1 MRSTRQRMGTII
13 NLGLNKPAK
22 IASRLRMEILWLAI
36 VFYSIGLGLVLH
48 FKPRL
53 MFNDNGTWKEFGYQA
68 GPRHTLFPVWLFAI
82 AWAVVSYALASVIR
96 WTYLGPAAAGAS
108 AMLSS
113 GRIRTAFGQFDDMA
127 EEEALQNIPMD
138 EVAEEEEEEAEAEES
153 SLGQRVSE
161 TIRIPRGRTVRPQ
174 TPARKPRS
182 GYYVLDPQSKSGD
195 GLRKYIYY
203 GEAPPPELGA
213 RGVSV

>member
-1 MRSTRQRMGTII
+1 
-13 NLGLNKPAK
+13 
-22 IASRLRMEILWLAI
+22 MEILWLAI

-82 AWAVVSYALASVIR
+82 TWAVVSYALASVIR
-96 WTYLGPAAAGAS
+96 WTYLGPAAAASS
-108 AMLSS
+108 AMMTMMPS
-113 GRIRTAFGQFDDMA
+113 GRVRTAFGQYDDMA
-127 EEEALQNIPMD
+127 EDEGIQNGPEEMEDEAEDEEAT
-138 EVAEEEEEEAEAEES
+138 E

-203 GEAPPPELGA
+203 GEAPPPEIGGG
-213 RGVSV
+213 RN

>member
-1 MRSTRQRMGTII
+1 
-13 NLGLNKPAK
+13 
-22 IASRLRMEILWLAI
+22 MEILWLAI

-82 AWAVVSYALASVIR
+82 AWAVVSYAIASVIR
-96 WTYLGPAAAGAS
+96 WSYLGPTTALSSAAA
-108 AMLSS
+108 LSMMPS
-113 GRIRTAFGQFDDMA
+113 GRVRTAFGQYDEEDLPEDEA
-127 EEEALQNIPMD
+127 EA
-138 EVAEEEEEEAEAEES
+138 AEEEEDAEAEAE

>member
-1 MRSTRQRMGTII
+1 
-13 NLGLNKPAK
+13 
-22 IASRLRMEILWLAI
+22 MEILWLAI

-82 AWAVVSYALASVIR
+82 TWAVISYALASVIR
-96 WTYLGPAAAGAS
+96 WTYLGPAAAS
-108 AMLSS
+108 ATAVMSMMPS
-113 GRIRTAFGQFDDMA
+113 GRVRTAFGQYD
-127 EEEALQNIPMD
+127 EEEDLPVD
-138 EVAEEEEEEAEAEES
+138 EAEAEETEPI
-153 SLGQRVSE
+153 GQRVSE
-161 TIRIPRGRTVRPQ
+161 TIRIPRGRQQ

-182 GYYVLDPQSKSGD
+182 GYYVLDPQSKGSD

-203 GEAPPPELGA
+203 GEAPPPEIH
-213 RGVSV
+213 GVSV

>member
-1 MRSTRQRMGTII
+1 
-13 NLGLNKPAK
+13 
-22 IASRLRMEILWLAI
+22 MEILWLAI

-82 AWAVVSYALASVIR
+82 AWAVISYALASVIR
-96 WTYLGPAAAGAS
+96 WTYLGPAAAVS
-108 AMLSS
+108 SSMAMSMMPS
-113 GRIRTAFGQFDDMA
+113 GRVRTAFGQYDDEEDQVPEDEALDEDDDA
-127 EEEALQNIPMD
+127 EETEP
-138 EVAEEEEEEAEAEES
+138 
-153 SLGQRVSE
+153 LGQRVSE
-161 TIRIPRGRTVRPQ
+161 TIRIPRGRTTKVRPQ

-182 GYYVLDPQSKSGD
+182 GYYVLDPQSKNGD

-213 RGVSV
+213 SV

>member
-1 MRSTRQRMGTII
+1 
-13 NLGLNKPAK
+13 
-22 IASRLRMEILWLAI
+22 MEILWLAI

-96 WTYLGPAAAGAS
+96 WTYLGPTAAVATS
-108 AMLSS
+108 AITMMPS
-113 GRIRTAFGQFDDMA
+113 GRVRTAFGQYDDMA
-127 EEEALQNIPMD
+127 EDEA
-138 EVAEEEEEEAEAEES
+138 EVEAEAEEEDDVEE

-203 GEAPPPELGA
+203 GEAPPPEIGG

>member
-1 MRSTRQRMGTII
+1 
-13 NLGLNKPAK
+13 
-22 IASRLRMEILWLAI
+22 MEILWLAI

-96 WTYLGPAAAGAS
+96 WTYLGPTAAVATS
-108 AMLSS
+108 AMSMMPS
-113 GRIRTAFGQFDDMA
+113 GRIRTAFGQYDDMA
-127 EEEALQNIPMD
+127 EDEAGV
-138 EVAEEEEEEAEAEES
+138 EAEEEDDVEE

-203 GEAPPPELGA
+203 GEAPPPELGS

>member
-1 MRSTRQRMGTII
+1 
-13 NLGLNKPAK
+13 
-22 IASRLRMEILWLAI
+22 MEILWLAI

-53 MFNDNGTWKEFGYQA
+53 MFNENGTWKEFGYQA

-82 AWAVVSYALASVIR
+82 TWAVLSYAIASVIS
-96 WTYLGPAAAGAS
+96 WSFAMPAGAAAVTAS
-108 AMLSS
+108 SMMMSAPPPSS
-113 GRIRTAFGQFDDMA
+113 SRIRTAFGQYDDM
-127 EEEALQNIPMD
+127 EEP
-138 EVAEEEEEEAEAEES
+138 EAEDYGQEEQDQEQEQE

-161 TIRIPRGRTVRPQ
+161 TIRIPRGRTRPQ

-182 GYYVLDPQSKSGD
+182 GYYVLDPNSKSGE

-203 GEAPPPELGA
+203 GEAPPPEIA

>member
-1 MRSTRQRMGTII
+1 
-13 NLGLNKPAK
+13 
-22 IASRLRMEILWLAI
+22 MEILWLAI

-53 MFNDNGTWKEFGYQA
+53 MFNENGTWKEFGYQA

-82 AWAVVSYALASVIR
+82 TWAVASYAIASVIR
-96 WTYLGPAAAGAS
+96 WTYLGPVSAIAS
-108 AMLSS
+108 SSAVMSMMPS
-113 GRIRTAFGQFDDMA
+113 GRVRTAFGRYDDMEA
-127 EEEALQNIPMD
+127 ETE
-138 EVAEEEEEEAEAEES
+138 AEEEEEEEES
-153 SLGQRVSE
+153 ESLGQRVSE
-161 TIRIPRGRTVRPQ
+161 TIRIPRGHTVRPQ

-203 GEAPPPELGA
+203 GDAPPPEIGG